1 MTAELVLCSRDAL
14 SLTVAVVELKCAFTT
29 VRAIAEA
36 PAHPAPC
43 TAKRAGMSFF
53 EQNLVVKY
61 GNPNRHQ
68 VSSLICDTELEEH
81 ITRLVGVME

>member
-1 MTAELVLCSRDAL
+1 MVIQSIYCIQMYAVVDCSRSVKTIYTCLNASVTAELVLCSRDAL

-53 EQNLVVKY
+53 EQNLVV
-61 GNPNRHQ
+61 
-68 VSSLICDTELEEH
+68 
-81 ITRLVGVME
+81 